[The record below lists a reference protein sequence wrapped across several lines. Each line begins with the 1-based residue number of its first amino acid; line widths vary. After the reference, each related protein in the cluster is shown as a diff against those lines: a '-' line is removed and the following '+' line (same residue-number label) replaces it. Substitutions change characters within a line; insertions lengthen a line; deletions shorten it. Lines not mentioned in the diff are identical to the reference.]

1 MTSSLTRYSTSFEFS
16 TATRKSTTRI
26 PVIPLKVFV
35 ALEKPILTAS
45 SKLFGELAI
54 ISCDSGDPWCQWHSY
69 DLLTKFSLLKRVY
82 TKIV

>member
-54 ISCDSGDPWCQWHSY
+54 ISDTLATLGSAIVI
-69 DLLTKFSLLKRVY
+69 TSLF
-82 TKIV
+82 